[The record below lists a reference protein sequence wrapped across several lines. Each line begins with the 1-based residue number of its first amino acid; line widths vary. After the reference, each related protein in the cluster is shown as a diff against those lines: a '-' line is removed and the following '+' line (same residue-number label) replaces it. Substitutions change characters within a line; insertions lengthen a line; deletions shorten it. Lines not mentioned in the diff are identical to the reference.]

1 MSWKVMLL
9 LAAIAAVVLAA
20 AAPALATSRS
30 PHDSGKGTFGKG
42 NSGKNKDF
50 SGLVD
55 IGGGRKM
62 YMERYGKGSPT
73 VVFVSGGGD
82 RAETWSKT
90 LDPPEQA
97 VLPAIARPTGCAPTT
112 VPEPFLR

>member
-1 MSWKVMLL
+1 VSWKMMLL

-30 PHDSGKGTFGKG
+30 PHDSGRGTFGKG

-62 YMERYGKGSPT
+62 YIHRSAWRNCLEKRNGSRI
-73 VVFVSGGGD
+73 GGS
-82 RAETWSKT
+82 E
-90 LDPPEQA
+90 
-97 VLPAIARPTGCAPTT
+97 
-112 VPEPFLR
+112 

>member
-1 MSWKVMLL
+1 MRLML
-9 LAAIAAVVLAA
+9 ATVLALGAGLLVAGYAGSKTNSTADRADTTMA
-20 AAPALATSRS
+20 ASAPSA
-30 PHDSGKGTFGKG
+30 
-42 NSGKNKDF
+42 DF

-62 YMERYGKGSPT
+62 YMECRGKGSPT

-90 LDPPEQA
+90 LDPSKQA
-97 VLPAIARPTGCAPTT
+97 VLPAIAETNRVCA
-112 VPEPFLR
+112 